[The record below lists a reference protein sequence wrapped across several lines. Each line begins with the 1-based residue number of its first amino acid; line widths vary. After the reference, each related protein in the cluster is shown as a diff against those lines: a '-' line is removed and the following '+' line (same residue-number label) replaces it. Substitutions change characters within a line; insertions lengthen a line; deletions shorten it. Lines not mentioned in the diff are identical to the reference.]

1 MSFTVKP
8 GATLRRRLSP
18 TGARLVPVAR
28 AVLLLVARL
37 VATRFGA
44 GLRVV
49 LFPSFF
55 ERPRAAL
62 FFFAMIQPSRTAFSG
77 DMKVPAV

>member
-18 TGARLVPVAR
+18 TGARLAPDVP
-28 AVLLLVARL
+28 AVFFLARL

-44 GLRVV
+44 AFRVA
-49 LFPSFF
+49 LFPTFF